1 VTEEWE
7 SASQWAYRVS
17 SARTQTASLR
27 LIGIQKAPI
36 LRLGSN
42 ASDTIG
48 RFGFRNSE
56 ASPLSKQR
64 RSAIVE
70 RRVEE
75 IVIPRNAMIADV
87 LGSQKA
93 QSSKHLACRVREGL
107 DYLSLVVLVLAP
119 EKIRIEQHFET
130 RRDLSKKSPRLQE
143 ILIGGEQDKKKG
155 AKEAH
160 PDPRWSLHVQDLT
173 FYNFKFRRVNSQVD
187 ACV

>member
-1 VTEEWE
+1 MTEEWE

-119 EKIRIEQHFET
+119 ENIRIEQQFET
-130 RRDLSKKSPRLQE
+130 RRDLAKKSLRLQV
-143 ILIGGEQDKKKG
+143 ILIGGEQDKKKEQRRRTKIRG
-155 AKEAH
+155 G
-160 PDPRWSLHVQDLT
+160 L
-173 FYNFKFRRVNSQVD
+173 YMFKI
-187 ACV
+187 

>member
-1 VTEEWE
+1 
-7 SASQWAYRVS
+7 VS

-143 ILIGGEQDKKKG
+143 ILIGGEQDKKKEQRRRTQIRG
-155 AKEAH
+155 G
-160 PDPRWSLHVQDLT
+160 L
-173 FYNFKFRRVNSQVD
+173 YMFKI
-187 ACV
+187 